1 MTTTNVTNFRQNIF
15 EMLENTIKYNDLLN
29 ITTKF
34 GNAVVLSEDEYR
46 GLIETLSI
54 LSNPE
59 MKDKIIDGKNTPLDE
74 CVPESEVEW

>member
-59 MKDKIIDGKNTPLDE
+59 MKDKIIDGKNTPLDD

>member
-1 MTTTNVTNFRQNIF
+1 MTTTNITNFRQNIF

-29 ITTKF
+29 VTTKF

-46 GLIETLSI
+46 GLIET
-54 LSNPE
+54 SNPE
-59 MKDKIIDGKNTPLDE
+59 MKDKIIDGKNTPLDD